1 MESIEFLMSIG
12 WPATLYFAV
21 GLFLLIFE
29 MFHPGFGVPGIIGF
43 ILLIVGIVS
52 TAPTLVEA
60 LVMIVILIALLGI
73 ALSVALRS
81 VRRGRLSRIM
91 VLRDT
96 TNRDSGYIGTE
107 DFGAFLGREGVTL
120 TVLRPAGT
128 VDFAGEKLDVV
139 SEGEFLPKGTKVAVV
154 KVEGRRIVV
163 REPK

>member
-1 MESIEFLMSIG
+1 MEAIEFLMNIG
-12 WPATLYFAV
+12 WPATLYFGA
-21 GLFLLIFE
+21 GLALLIIE

-52 TAPTLVEA
+52 TAQTFLEA

-96 TNRDSGYIGTE
+96 TNRDSGYIATE